1 MIVIRWEG
9 NRVVRF
15 TPDGKAIDL
24 EVHIPEAYNVTACCF
39 GGKDPRH
46 LTISRKE
53 LPYIDAFHRPEYGQ
67 VIHNDRFVFRES
79 ILLQREERRK
89 SREISDVRGRFHD
102 GFG

>member
-1 MIVIRWEG
+1 MVVTRWEG

-39 GGKDPRH
+39 GGEELKH
-46 LTISRKE
+46 LTISLG
-53 LPYIDAFHRPEYGQ
+53 LPYIDAFRRPEYGQ
-67 VIHNDRFVFRES
+67 VIHNDCFVFRKP
-79 ILLQREERRK
+79 ILLQREEYNK
-89 SREISDVRGRFHD
+89 SREISDVRRRFHD